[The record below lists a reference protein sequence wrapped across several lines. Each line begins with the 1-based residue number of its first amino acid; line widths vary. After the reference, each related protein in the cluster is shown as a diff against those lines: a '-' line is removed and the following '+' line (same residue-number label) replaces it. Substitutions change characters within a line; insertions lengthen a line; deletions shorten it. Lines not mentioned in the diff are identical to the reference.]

1 MEKIKANNQ
10 LFDLVPMGINIG
22 EKSMSI
28 TLSSSLTSA
37 GIETAFTEVSSIEH
51 QSEGGEL
58 LATYLDGV
66 AVKSI
71 SRDIESGTYTIV
83 ISTDAVAKALK
94 TQAEATEMLF
104 SAIDYILTQGLIQE
118 GEKVK

>member
-1 MEKIKANNQ
+1 MEKIKINNQ
-10 LFDLVPMGINIG
+10 LFDLVPMGINIS

-28 TLSSSLTSA
+28 TISSALDYSA
-37 GIETAFTEVSSIEH
+37 LETAFSDVSSIEH
-51 QSEGGEL
+51 QSEAGEL

-71 SRDIESGTYTIV
+71 SRDIESGTYTVV

-94 TQAEATEMLF
+94 VQAEATEMLF
-104 SAIDYILTQGLIQE
+104 SAVDYILTQGLI
-118 GEKVK
+118 